1 MKKLVL
7 LLMIISILFCS
18 SLVFGADLSLK
29 QGEKNTIVT
38 NKTKQDQKIAEYTL
52 KYGDPVYG
60 KTAYFLSIAQKY
72 SIPVCFI
79 GLVLG
84 SLNYYIIGSKKLD
97 KKEMGFRML
106 ILFSIGLAVFQ
117 VLPLIFA
124 LSVAGR

>member
-1 MKKLVL
+1 MKKLIL
-7 LLMIISILFCS
+7 ILMVISILLCG
-18 SLVFGADLSLK
+18 SLAYGANQSVK
-29 QGEKNTIVT
+29 QGDINTIVS
-38 NKTKQDQKIAEYTL
+38 NRTKQDEQIAEYTL

-60 KTAYFLSIAQKY
+60 KTAYFLSLAQRY
-72 SIPVCFI
+72 SIPACFI

-84 SLNYYIIGSKKLD
+84 ALNFYIIGSKKLD

-106 ILFSIGLAVFQ
+106 ILFSVGLAVFQ

>member
-7 LLMIISILFCS
+7 ILMIFAVLFTS
-18 SLVFGADLSLK
+18 SLVFASETTKVL
-29 QGEKNTIVT
+29 E
-38 NKTKQDQKIAEYTL
+38 NKTKQEQEIAQYTL
-52 KYGDPVYG
+52 KYGDPFYG
-60 KTAYFLSIAQKY
+60 KAAYVLHLTQKY

-84 SLNYYIIGSKKLD
+84 ALNYYIIGSKKLD
-97 KKEMGFRML
+97 KKEQGFRMI

-117 VLPLIFA
+117 VLPLLFA